1 MNNSTKEEKL
11 KRIERASNV
20 LRGVSHALFV
30 PVVIIGL
37 AAITSIL
44 AGWSAH
50 IDYQGQSYVP
60 SAMALQPRVIL
71 AVVVVLTAA
80 VLLKALHHLRLL
92 ANNYSRR
99 EIFTAESA
107 RQVCQVGI
115 SCVLWGVVKVVWTF
129 LPLALSTNRPP
140 VYNASTDSI
149 LMGVIIIGL
158 SWFAEMA
165 AALREENDLT
175 I

>member
-1 MNNSTKEEKL
+1 MNTSNESKL
-11 KRIERASNV
+11 QKIERASNIM
-20 LRGVSHALFV
+20 RGVSHALFV
-30 PVVIIGL
+30 PVIIIGI
-37 AAITSIL
+37 AATISIL

-50 IDYQGQSYVP
+50 IDYLGQSYVP
-60 SAMALQPRVIL
+60 SGMALQPRVIL
-71 AVVVVLTAA
+71 AVVVIGTAG
-80 VLLKALHHLRLL
+80 VLLKALYHLRKLGG
-92 ANNYSRR
+92 NYARR
-99 EIFTAESA
+99 EIFTADSA
-107 RQVCQVGI
+107 RHVRQIGI
-115 SCVLWGVVKVVWTF
+115 SCVLWGVVKLVWTF
-129 LPLALSTNRPP
+129 LPLALSAHQPP

>member
-1 MNNSTKEEKL
+1 M
-11 KRIERASNV
+11 
-20 LRGVSHALFV
+20 RGVSHALFV
-30 PVVIIGL
+30 PVAIIGL
-37 AAITSIL
+37 ATTISIL

-60 SAMALQPRVIL
+60 SVMALQPRVIL
-71 AVVVVLTAA
+71 AVVVVITAA
-80 VLLKALHHLRLL
+80 VLLKALHHLRRL
-92 ANNYSRR
+92 ANNYARR
-99 EIFTAESA
+99 EIFTADSA
-107 RQVCQVGI
+107 RQVRQVGL

-129 LPLALSTNRPP
+129 LPLALSANQPA

-149 LMGVIIIGL
+149 LMGVIIVGL

>member
-1 MNNSTKEEKL
+1 MNSSTETKL
-11 KRIERASNV
+11 KKIERASNV

-30 PVVIIGL
+30 PVVIVGL
-37 AAITSIL
+37 AATVSIL

-60 SAMALQPRVIL
+60 STMTLSARLIL
-71 AVVVVLTAA
+71 AVVVIITGA
-80 VLLKALHHLRLL
+80 VLLKGLHHLRRL

-115 SCVLWGVVKVVWTF
+115 SFVLWGVVKVVWTF
-129 LPLALSTNRPP
+129 LPLALATNQPP
-140 VYNASTDSI
+140 VYNASTDAI
-149 LMGVIIIGL
+149 LMGAVIIGL

-165 AALREENDLT
+165 AAMRAENDLT